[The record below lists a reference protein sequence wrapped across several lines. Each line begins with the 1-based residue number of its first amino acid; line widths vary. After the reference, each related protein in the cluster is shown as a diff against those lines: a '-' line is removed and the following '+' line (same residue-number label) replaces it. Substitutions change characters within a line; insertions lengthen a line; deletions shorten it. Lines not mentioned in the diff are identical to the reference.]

1 MFNKL
6 FGNKERKT
14 GTYKVIGDSLEEYDV
29 LPEGGSMNAICLDLG
44 YHPDQ
49 IHIAMTFD
57 SKITSNIGV
66 KIFTKDPVFV
76 MTEDKVKNINLKIV
90 HSELNK
96 IDWDFEYS
104 SSNIENILEQGIENQ
119 TLTYDYLNS
128 VISLSSKGDE
138 IYLAKELDLYLQ
150 FENNTLIS
158 FASTDGLSAAS
169 KWLKS
174 VNYDIFENML
184 REAQSYHNSNED
196 AIEEIN
202 CQCAALRAIPDA
214 INNEFIDNHINAFGN
229 YNFYNLYA
237 THYASESEITK
248 EEFLL
253 VNKGRIIELTDYKFI
268 VDGFS
273 YQFDEN
279 DLLENVMTE

>member
-14 GTYKVIGDSLEEYDV
+14 VTYKVIGDSLEEYDV

-76 MTEDKVKNINLKIV
+76 MTEDKVKNINLKMV

-119 TLTYDYLNS
+119 TLSYDYLNS

-138 IYLAKELDLYLQ
+138 IYLAKELDLYLH
-150 FENNTLIS
+150 FENKTLVS

-174 VNYDIFENML
+174 VNFDIFENML

-237 THYASESEITK
+237 AHYASESEITK
-248 EEFLL
+248 GEFLL

-279 DLLENVMTE
+279 DLLENVMSE

>member
-29 LPEGGSMNAICLDLG
+29 LPEGGSMNTICLDLG

-49 IHIAMTFD
+49 IHIVMTFD

-76 MTEDKVKNINLKIV
+76 MTEDKVKNINLKLV

-96 IDWDFEYS
+96 INWDFEYS

-150 FENNTLIS
+150 FENNTLVS

-174 VNYDIFENML
+174 VNFDIFENML
-184 REAQSYHNSNED
+184 QEAQSYHNSNED

-237 THYASESEITK
+237 AHYASESEITK
-248 EEFLL
+248 IEFLL

>member
-1 MFNKL
+1 MFKKL

-14 GTYKVIGDSLEEYDV
+14 GTYKVIGESLIEYDV

-66 KIFTKDPVFV
+66 KIFTREPVFV
-76 MTEDKVKNINLKIV
+76 MTQDKVKNIDLKTL

-96 IDWDFEYS
+96 IDWKFEYS

-119 TLTYDYLNS
+119 TLTFDYLNS
-128 VISLSSKGDE
+128 IIKLSSKNNE
-138 IYLAKELDLYLQ
+138 IYLAKELDLHLK
-150 FENNTLIS
+150 FENNLLVS
-158 FASTDGLSAAS
+158 FASTDGLNAAS
-169 KWLKS
+169 KWLKR
-174 VNYDIFENML
+174 VNMELFTNML
-184 REAQSYHNSNED
+184 REAQTYHKSNED
-196 AIEEIN
+196 AIEEVN
-202 CQCAALRAIPDA
+202 CQCNALQSIPNA
-214 INNEFIDNHINAFGN
+214 INNEFINNHINAFGN

-237 THYASESEITK
+237 AHYASESEITK
-248 EEFLL
+248 SEFLV
-253 VNKGRIIELTDYKFI
+253 VNKGRILELTNYKFI

-279 DLLENVMTE
+279 DLLENVLNE

>member
-76 MTEDKVKNINLKIV
+76 MTEDKVKDINLKTV

-104 SSNIENILEQGIENQ
+104 SSNIEDTLEQGIENQ

-150 FENNTLIS
+150 FENNTLVS
-158 FASTDGLSAAS
+158 FTSTDGLSAAS

-184 REAQSYHNSNED
+184 REAQSYHSSNED

-237 THYASESEITK
+237 AHYASESEITK
-248 EEFLL
+248 REFLL
-253 VNKGRIIELTDYKFI
+253 VNKERIIELTDYKFI